1 MEGLGAGREEA
12 GKVSRR
18 PAAVTQAEVE
28 RLLKAAKAA
37 GLTVHRIVANRDS
50 VSIVTAPELAADPEP
65 VDDEE
70 VVVF

>member
-1 MEGLGAGREEA
+1 MP
-12 GKVSRR
+12 RR
-18 PAAVTQAEVE
+18 SAAVTQSEVE

-37 GLTVHRIVANRDS
+37 GLTVHRIVASRDS

-65 VDDEE
+65 VDDGE